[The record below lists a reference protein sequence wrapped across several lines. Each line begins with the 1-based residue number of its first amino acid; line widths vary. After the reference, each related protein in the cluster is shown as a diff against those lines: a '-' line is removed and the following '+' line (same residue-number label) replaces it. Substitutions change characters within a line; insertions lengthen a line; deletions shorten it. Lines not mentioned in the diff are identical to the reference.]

1 MSIVTNV
8 IQKLGIIGLHL
19 PKADGL
25 GLSLIR
31 AVPLKVRLGRSEAW
45 AWPRAAEEFQRNQIA
60 SRAVVESM
68 ARLPLAR

>member
-1 MSIVTNV
+1 MSIVSNV

-19 PKADGL
+19 PKIDDLGL
-25 GLSLIR
+25 GFIR
-31 AVPLKVRLGRSEAW
+31 AVPWNMRLGRSKAW

-60 SRAVVESM
+60 TKALAESM